1 MSDEEFVINENA
13 KVKCDQV
20 LKNLSGLIGNY
31 YLYIQEE
38 TTGYHDDPSVVQ
50 EEYMQKL
57 FFENFSRYKETLVES
72 LKCEDYE
79 EQGLL
84 ELSQLQEAIIAVNE
98 ELDHNI
104 VDYMLY
110 YVFMRS
116 ENPQQMQYKNLIE
129 LLDSL
134 IA

>member
-13 KVKCDQV
+13 KVKCNQV
-20 LKNLSGLIGNY
+20 LKNLAQLIGNY

-38 TTGYHDDPSVVQ
+38 TAGYHDDPSVVQ

-84 ELSQLQEAIIAVNE
+84 ELSQLQEAIMTVNE

-116 ENPQQMQYKNLIE
+116 ENPQEMQYKNLIE

-134 IA
+134 IE

>member
-1 MSDEEFVINENA
+1 MINENA

-57 FFENFSRYKETLVES
+57 FFENFSRSKEALAES

-116 ENPQQMQYKNLIE
+116 ENPQ
-129 LLDSL
+129 
-134 IA
+134 

>member
-13 KVKCDQV
+13 KVKCNQV
-20 LKNLSGLIGNY
+20 LKNLAQLIGNY

-38 TTGYHDDPSVVQ
+38 TAGYHDDPSVVQ

-84 ELSQLQEAIIAVNE
+84 ELSQLQEAIMTVNE

-104 VDYMLY
+104 ADYMLY

-134 IA
+134 IE